1 MKTKFLN
8 KTIAIFLLINLIM
21 LQFGSLTNYVVKAVY
36 EELEEQN
43 TKIQNTNVTFDV
55 VYADDNTH
63 SKKLNIT
70 EGGILSC
77 YIKIDNTGVLNN
89 AKIHIDSPNFKI
101 NQEKMDKT
109 YIKNID
115 MEKNEIELN
124 QIATNEIKI
133 SLPIEFEKKEY
144 IDKGYFDKTNIIQFT
159 GTYKTTTNNE
169 KEIKSEIKVH
179 TEWTDEV
186 NVKIDKE
193 FTKYLSLGDNGILLE
208 QSIQSTTE
216 ENKLPKEKET
226 IEVIVPE
233 IESQLPKEISVL
245 CNGNKIDYQYDEN
258 EHKVKIDNTKQTD
271 NGINLCEDKDTYKII
286 YVYGTEIEFI
296 KRQIEFNAKIN
307 TKYYGKEEKIEND
320 ILENIELEEKGKV
333 MNIQYSSTNE
343 IYKGYIQENSNN
355 LTSIKEN
362 IEVEVSAKDFTLDTI
377 KLGNCKWITK
387 NGEESGVSNLYFS
400 ETKINK
406 DQFLNLFG
414 QDTSINVINAETGE
428 TIEIITKYTEP
439 DENGNWVIKYPE
451 NVKQVELK
459 TDGKA
464 NEIGTVS
471 IINDKY
477 IKGDS
482 GYTKEQVQQIQ
493 ILQNSIEVN
502 SSIGNQKISNDIIL
516 KDTIL
521 DGKIEM
527 NTSTLSTLSKNENVS
542 IKATVFANDSKY
554 SLCKDPTIQLVF
566 PSEIET
572 VDVHSINMLNT
583 EEIVITKADIQK
595 NQEGQYVIT
604 LETQGQMTDYIAKGI
619 EGIEIIF
626 DMDLQISYKVDTG
639 NRDFKFIVNSNNE
652 NIEKTFT
659 CMLKSPT
666 DIVTV
671 SSINDYNLETIN
683 NEGNKEAQIEAGNE
697 EKEVVVQNSIINT
710 EIDEMKNVI
719 IQGNLLTNGSK
730 NNMDI
735 SLNGNIEVNG
745 IEEERITVYYTEN
758 EKATLDINETQNG
771 WTQNVEEIS
780 NAKKY
785 VVQIDSLSKG
795 EEVDIQYNAQIP
807 ANISSNK
814 TASQAYQVQYETVD
828 SQVQTVNV
836 DALKINS
843 IPEAKIELNLSAE
856 VGGEQVTEVKKGEI
870 IHYKVTAQNT
880 GSLDAE
886 EVTIKGKIPEGTVY
900 IEQTASMFSGENVS
914 DGEEWATDDY
924 FMKKYADKKEV
935 EFKTSI
941 KKGESIVKEYEVLVL
956 DDVTENTK
964 ISNIIN
970 ANYLDIEETSNEITH
985 NVKNSEIKVRLAT
998 VSGENGNLNIG
1009 YSYSY
1014 NVLVEN
1020 TTNKEKKNVPLEI
1033 IVDDKYVEVDSIYHE
1048 DERVE
1053 DQTEFMIDKIP
1064 AYSSYTVC
1072 VRLSVKMFKTTEPQE
1087 MTFSALAKDN
1097 LNTYHS
1103 NQKKLTL
1110 YPANLEVSITSD
1122 KAGEEVEAGD
1132 FIIYNMQVQNKSN
1145 YDIDG
1150 ILIENIV
1157 SDNVTLNS
1165 VTLNG
1170 EILEEDEDYTL
1181 ESDVENEKQII
1192 SLDKGIKANETLDL
1206 KINVIVNYIPN
1217 LSEDIKLLSTF
1228 DIAVNSYI
1236 VETAQTYHI
1245 MKAVTNSNS
1254 SGDNNNSNN
1263 GNNND
1268 NSNTDD
1274 EPIIEGTQLISG
1286 IAWIDKNEN
1295 GKRDTSENILK
1306 GITVKLLNPDTN
1318 EVVKNAN
1325 GKEIIATTQNDGIYI
1340 LKNVPQGKYIVI
1352 FEFDTYNYSVT
1363 KYKMTGVEENLNSKV
1378 IMKNITINGKEQTVG
1393 CTELLDVQNEDINN
1407 INIGLKPVNKFDLK
1421 IEKYVSSVTVK
1432 QNDTS
1437 DTRYFNNSK
1446 LAKVEIEAKKAN
1458 NTEVSIE
1465 YVIKVSNIGDIEG
1478 YVKDIVDYL
1487 PTDCTFNQAQN
1498 EGWTNDNSNLHNKIL
1513 QNTKILPGESKEIKL
1528 ILNKKMTKNN
1538 VGIIVNNVEISKYYN
1553 EKDLKD
1559 NNSND
1564 NNSTAEF
1571 MVGIKTGGGI
1581 IISGIITAIVIG
1593 IIIVVVIIKRRRKYV

>member
-1 MKTKFLN
+1 MKARFLN

-21 LQFGSLTNYVVKAVY
+21 LQFGSLTNYVVKALY
-36 EELEEQN
+36 EELEEQD

-55 VYADDNTH
+55 FYADDNTH
-63 SKKLNIT
+63 SKKLNIK
-70 EGGILSC
+70 EGGTLSC

-144 IDKGYFDKTNIIQFT
+144 IDKGYFDKTNIFQFS
-159 GTYKTTTNNE
+159 GIYKTTTNNE
-169 KEIKSEIKVH
+169 KELNSEIKVH

-186 NVKIDKE
+186 NVTIDKE

-258 EHKVKIDNTKQTD
+258 EHKVKIVNTKQTD

-333 MNIQYSSTNE
+333 MNIQYFSTNE

-414 QDTSINVINAETGE
+414 QDTSINVINSETGE

-451 NVKQVELK
+451 NIKQVELK

-502 SSIGNQKISNDIIL
+502 SSIGNQKISNDITL
-516 KDTIL
+516 KDTTL

-527 NTSTLSTLSKNENVS
+527 NTSTLSTLSKNEKVS

-652 NIEKTFT
+652 NIEKIFT

-735 SLNGNIEVNG
+735 SLNGNIEVNR
-745 IEEERITVYYTEN
+745 IEDERINVYYTEN
-758 EKATLDINETQNG
+758 ENASLDINETQNG

-795 EEVDIQYNAQIP
+795 EEVDIKYNAQIP
-807 ANISSNK
+807 ANIASNK

-856 VGGEQVTEVKKGEI
+856 VGGKQVTEVKKGEI
-870 IHYKVTAQNT
+870 IHYKVTAKNT

-886 EVTIKGKIPEGTVY
+886 EVTIKGKVPEGTVY

-914 DGEEWATDDY
+914 DGGEWATDDY
-924 FMKKYADKKEV
+924 FMKKYPDKKEI
-935 EFKTSI
+935 EFKSSL
-941 KKGESIVKEYEVLVL
+941 KKGESIIKEYEVLVL
-956 DDVTENTK
+956 EDVAENTK
-964 ISNIIN
+964 ISNKIT
-970 ANYLDIEETSNEITH
+970 ASYQEIEETSNEVTH
-985 NVKNSEIKVRLAT
+985 DVKNSELKVRLAT

-1020 TTNKEKKNVPLEI
+1020 TTNKEKNNIPLEI
-1033 IVDDKYVEVDSIYHE
+1033 IVDDEYVEVESIYYE
-1048 DERVE
+1048 DDKVE
-1053 DQTEFMIDKIP
+1053 GQKQFMIKQIP
-1064 AYSSYTVC
+1064 ANSSFTVC
-1072 VRLSVKMFKTTEPQE
+1072 VRLKVKMFEATEPQE
-1087 MTFSALAKDN
+1087 MTFSALVKDN

-1110 YPANLEVSITSD
+1110 YPANLEVSVTSENT
-1122 KAGEEVEAGD
+1122 GEEVEPGD
-1132 FIIYNMQVQNKSN
+1132 FIIYNIKVQNKSN
-1145 YDIDG
+1145 YDLEKIF
-1150 ILIENIV
+1150 IEDLL
-1157 SDNVTLNS
+1157 SDKVTLNS
-1165 VTLNG
+1165 ITLNG
-1170 EILEEDEDYTL
+1170 DTIKEDEDYML
-1181 ESDVENEKQII
+1181 ESDVDNDVYII
-1192 SLDKGIKANETLDL
+1192 SFNKGIKANEILDF
-1206 KINVIVNYIPN
+1206 KISVIVNYIPN
-1217 LSEDIKLLSTF
+1217 LSEDIKLVNTV
-1228 DIAVNSYI
+1228 DISVNSYKI
-1236 VETAQTYHI
+1236 ANAQIYHI
-1245 MKAVTNSNS
+1245 MKAVTNSNG
-1254 SGDNNNSNN
+1254 SGNNNNNNSEP
-1263 GNNND
+1263 
-1268 NSNTDD
+1268 DD

-1286 IAWIDKNEN
+1286 IAWIDKNGD
-1295 GKRDTSENILK
+1295 GKRDTSENILQ
-1306 GITVKLLNPDTN
+1306 GITVKLLDPDTN

-1325 GKEIIATTQNDGIYI
+1325 GKEITATTQNDGIYI

-1363 KYKMTGVEENLNSKV
+1363 QYKMTGVEDNLNSKV
-1378 IMKNITINGKEQTVG
+1378 VMKNIKINGKKQTVG
-1393 CTELLDVQNEDINN
+1393 CTELLDIQDEDINN

-1421 IEKYVSSVTVK
+1421 LDKYVSGVTVK
-1432 QNDTS
+1432 HNNTTQTH
-1437 DTRYFNNSK
+1437 YFNESK
-1446 LAKVEIEAKKAN
+1446 LAKVDIEAKKAD
-1458 NTEVSIE
+1458 NTEVLIE
-1465 YVIKVSNIGDIEG
+1465 YVIKVTNIGDIEG

-1487 PTDCTFNQAQN
+1487 PTDCSFNKAQN
-1498 EGWTNDNSNLHNKIL
+1498 DGWTNDNSNLHNKTL

-1528 ILNKKMTKNN
+1528 ILGKKMTKNN
-1538 VGIIVNNVEISKYYN
+1538 VGIIANNAKISEYYN
-1553 EKDLKD
+1553 EKGLEDSDFSD
-1559 NNSND
+1559 N
-1564 NNSTAEF
+1564 NNSTAELI
-1571 MVGIKTGGGI
+1571 VGIKTGGGI
-1581 IISGIITAIVIG
+1581 IISGIIIAIVIG
-1593 IIIVVVIIKRRRKYV
+1593 IIIVVIITKRRRKYV